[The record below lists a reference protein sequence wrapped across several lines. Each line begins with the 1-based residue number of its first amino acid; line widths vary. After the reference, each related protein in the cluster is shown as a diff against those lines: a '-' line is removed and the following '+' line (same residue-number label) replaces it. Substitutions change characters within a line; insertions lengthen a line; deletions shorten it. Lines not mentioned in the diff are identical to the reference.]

1 MILRMQI
8 KPTGSCL
15 GADILDIDL
24 SQELSDQ
31 QFSDIVEAWHSFSI
45 LRFRK
50 QELSDDEFVNFSRR
64 FGSLDLAPTGRGGK
78 PFNASRPEIA
88 IISNIIVNGK
98 KAGSLGNS
106 ELVWHQDMSYVNL
119 PPKASVLYGIE
130 IPKSSGDTSFYSAY
144 EAYSA
149 LPPKLKTK
157 INGLTCKHDA
167 TRNSAGELRVGYA
180 ETYHNKERP
189 GAIHPLV
196 ILHPNTKRKALFLGR
211 RPNAW
216 IYGFSSEASDAL
228 LDELWDHIN
237 SHNFTWTQNWE
248 EGDLVIWDNRC
259 TFHRREKLDPSQNRL
274 MHRLQ
279 IADDYPPT
287 APS

>member
-1 MILRMQI
+1 MQI

-31 QFSDIVEAWHSFSI
+31 QFSDIVEAWYSFGI

-157 INGLTCKHDA
+157 IKGLRCKHDA
-167 TRNSAGELRVGYA
+167 TRNSAGELRVGYE

-196 ILHPNTKRKALFLGR
+196 ILHPNTKRKALYLGR

-248 EGDLVIWDNRC
+248 KGDLVIWDNRC
-259 TFHRREKLDPSQNRL
+259 TFHRREKLDPIQNRL

>member
-1 MILRMQI
+1 MQI

-31 QFSDIVEAWHSFSI
+31 QFSDIVEAWYSFSI

-157 INGLTCKHDA
+157 IKGLRCKHDA

-196 ILHPNTKRKALFLGR
+196 ILHPNTKRKALYLGR

-248 EGDLVIWDNRC
+248 KGDLVIWDNRC
-259 TFHRREKLDPSQNRL
+259 TFHRREKLDPNQNRL
-274 MHRLQ
+274 MHRTQ

>member
-1 MILRMQI
+1 MQI

-31 QFSDIVEAWHSFSI
+31 QFSDIVEAWYSFGI

-157 INGLTCKHDA
+157 IKGLRCKHDA

-180 ETYHNKERP
+180 ETYQNKERP

-228 LDELWDHIN
+228 LDEIWDHIN

-248 EGDLVIWDNRC
+248 KGDLVIWDNRC
-259 TFHRREKLDPSQNRL
+259 TFHRREKLDPNQNRL
-274 MHRLQ
+274 MHRTQ
-279 IADDYPPT
+279 IADDDPPT

>member
-1 MILRMQI
+1 MQI
-8 KPTGSCL
+8 KSTRSCL

-31 QFSDIVEAWHSFSI
+31 QFSDIVEAWYSFSI

-50 QELSDDEFVNFSRR
+50 QELSDDEFINFSRR

-180 ETYHNKERP
+180 ETYQNKERP

-196 ILHPNTKRKALFLGR
+196 ILHPNTKRKALYLGR

-248 EGDLVIWDNRC
+248 KGDLVIWDNRC
-259 TFHRREKLDPSQNRL
+259 TFHRREKLDPNQNRL
-274 MHRLQ
+274 MHRTQ

>member
-1 MILRMQI
+1 MQI

-31 QFSDIVEAWHSFSI
+31 QFSDIVEAWYSFSI

-149 LPPKLKTK
+149 LSPKLKTK

-180 ETYHNKERP
+180 ETYQNKERP

-196 ILHPNTKRKALFLGR
+196 ILHPNTKRKALYLGR

-248 EGDLVIWDNRC
+248 KGDLVIWDNRC
-259 TFHRREKLDPSQNRL
+259 TFHRREKLDPNQNRL
-274 MHRLQ
+274 MHRTQ
-279 IADDYPPT
+279 IADDDPPT

>member
-1 MILRMQI
+1 MQI

-31 QFSDIVEAWHSFSI
+31 QFSDIVEAWYSFSI

-144 EAYSA
+144 EA
-149 LPPKLKTK
+149 
-157 INGLTCKHDA
+157 C
-167 TRNSAGELRVGYA
+167 
-180 ETYHNKERP
+180 
-189 GAIHPLV
+189 
-196 ILHPNTKRKALFLGR
+196 
-211 RPNAW
+211 
-216 IYGFSSEASDAL
+216 L
-228 LDELWDHIN
+228 LYT
-237 SHNFTWTQNWE
+237 S
-248 EGDLVIWDNRC
+248 
-259 TFHRREKLDPSQNRL
+259 PSPR
-274 MHRLQ
+274 
-279 IADDYPPT
+279 D
-287 APS
+287 S

>member
-1 MILRMQI
+1 MQI

-15 GADILDIDL
+15 GADIQDIDL
-24 SQELSDQ
+24 SQELSDR
-31 QFSDIVEAWHSFSI
+31 QFSDIVEAWYSFSV
-45 LRFRK
+45 LRFRR
-50 QELSDDEFVNFSRR
+50 QELSDDAFVNFSRR

-130 IPKSSGDTSFYSAY
+130 IPVSSGNTSFYSAY

-149 LPPKLKTK
+149 LPSKLKTK
-157 INGLTCKHDA
+157 INGLSCKHDA
-167 TRNSAGELRVGYA
+167 TRNSAGELRVGYE

-189 GAIHPLV
+189 GAIHPIV
-196 ILHPNTKRKALFLGR
+196 ILHPNTKRKALYLGR

-237 SHNFTWTQNWE
+237 SHDFTWTQNWE
-248 EGDLVIWDNRC
+248 KGDLVMWDNRC
-259 TFHRREKLDPSQNRL
+259 TFHRREKLDPSKNRL
-274 MHRLQ
+274 MHRTQ
-279 IADDYPPT
+279 IADDYPPA

>member
-1 MILRMQI
+1 MQI

-15 GADILDIDL
+15 GADIQDIDL
-24 SQELSDQ
+24 SQELSDR
-31 QFSDIVEAWHSFSI
+31 QFSDIVEAWYSFSV
-45 LRFRK
+45 LRFRR
-50 QELSDDEFVNFSRR
+50 QELSDDAFVNFSRR

-130 IPKSSGDTSFYSAY
+130 IPVSSGNTSFYSAY

-149 LPPKLKTK
+149 LPSKLKTK
-157 INGLTCKHDA
+157 INGLSCKHDA
-167 TRNSAGELRVGYA
+167 TRNSAGELRVGYE

-189 GAIHPLV
+189 GAIHPIV
-196 ILHPNTKRKALFLGR
+196 ILHPNTKRKALYLGR

-216 IYGFSSEASDAL
+216 IYGFSSKASDAL

-237 SHNFTWTQNWE
+237 SHDFTWTQNWE
-248 EGDLVIWDNRC
+248 KGDLVMWDNRC
-259 TFHRREKLDPSQNRL
+259 TFHRREKLDPSKNRL
-274 MHRLQ
+274 MHRTQ
-279 IADDYPPT
+279 IADDYPPA

>member
-1 MILRMQI
+1 MQI
-8 KPTGSCL
+8 KSTRSCL

-31 QFSDIVEAWHSFSI
+31 QFSDIVEAWYSFSI

-50 QELSDDEFVNFSRR
+50 QELSDDEFINFSRR

-130 IPKSSGDTSFYSAY
+130 FPKSSGDASFYSAY

-149 LPPKLKTK
+149 LLPKLKTK

-180 ETYHNKERP
+180 ETYQNKERP

-196 ILHPNTKRKALFLGR
+196 ILHPNTMRKALYL
-211 RPNAW
+211 
-216 IYGFSSEASDAL
+216 
-228 LDELWDHIN
+228 
-237 SHNFTWTQNWE
+237 
-248 EGDLVIWDNRC
+248 
-259 TFHRREKLDPSQNRL
+259 
-274 MHRLQ
+274 
-279 IADDYPPT
+279 
-287 APS
+287 

>member
-1 MILRMQI
+1 MQI

-15 GADILDIDL
+15 GADIQNIDL
-24 SQELSDQ
+24 SQELSDR
-31 QFSDIVEAWHSFSI
+31 QFSDIVEAWYSFSV
-45 LRFRK
+45 LRFRR
-50 QELSDDEFVNFSRR
+50 QELSDDAFVNFSRR

-130 IPKSSGDTSFYSAY
+130 IPVSSGNTSFYSAY

-149 LPPKLKTK
+149 LPSKLKTK
-157 INGLTCKHDA
+157 INGLSCKHDA
-167 TRNSAGELRVGYA
+167 TRNSAGELRVGYE

-189 GAIHPLV
+189 GAIHPIV
-196 ILHPNTKRKALFLGR
+196 ILHPNTKRKALYLGR

-237 SHNFTWTQNWE
+237 SHDFTWTQNWE
-248 EGDLVIWDNRC
+248 KGDLVMWDNRC
-259 TFHRREKLDPSQNRL
+259 TFHRREKLDPSKNRL
-274 MHRLQ
+274 MHRTQ
-279 IADDYPPT
+279 IADDYPPA

>member
-1 MILRMQI
+1 MQI

-31 QFSDIVEAWHSFSI
+31 QFSDIVEAWYSFSI

-106 ELVWHQDMSYVNL
+106 ELVWHQDMSYVHA

-130 IPKSSGDTSFYSAY
+130 IPESSGNTSFYSAY

-149 LPPKLKTK
+149 LPSKLKTK
-157 INGLTCKHDA
+157 INGLSCKHDA
-167 TRNSAGELRVGYA
+167 TRNSAGELRVGYE

-196 ILHPNTKRKALFLGR
+196 ILHPNTKRKALYLGR

-216 IYGFSSEASDAL
+216 IYGFSSDASEAL

-237 SHNFTWTQNWE
+237 SHDFTWTQIWE
-248 EGDLVIWDNRC
+248 KGDLVIWDNRC
-259 TFHRREKLDPSQNRL
+259 TFHRRDKLDPSKKRL
-274 MHRLQ
+274 MHRTQ
-279 IADDYPPT
+279 IGDDYPPA

>member
-1 MILRMQI
+1 MQI

-189 GAIHPLV
+189 CL
-196 ILHPNTKRKALFLGR
+196 LYT
-211 RPNAW
+211 
-216 IYGFSSEASDAL
+216 SDAA
-228 LDELWDHIN
+228 DE
-237 SHNFTWTQNWE
+237 
-248 EGDLVIWDNRC
+248 
-259 TFHRREKLDPSQNRL
+259 
-274 MHRLQ
+274 
-279 IADDYPPT
+279 
-287 APS
+287 